1 MADITLSDGR
11 EITFDFTKLT
21 LKEYRALFDK
31 AQAVDD
37 EDTIVA
43 RVCGIEI
50 DEYQSLSYAD
60 CKRSSSVH
68 GSRLTQTKP
77 ARLSM
82 A

>member
-11 EITFDFTKLT
+11 EITLDFTKLT

-60 CKRSSSVH
+60 WKRLLQAFFKRSREPVD
-68 GSRLTQTKP
+68 P
-77 ARLSM
+77 N
-82 A
+82 

>member
-60 CKRSSSVH
+60 WKRLLQAFFKRSREPVD
-68 GSRLTQTKP
+68 P
-77 ARLSM
+77 N
-82 A
+82 